1 MDFGLSVLIA
11 MKATFLL
18 LAFAYLRT
26 LGFTLLSLPLL
37 YASLVSMLLSIAS
50 HPLLNLPMLLGKNPD
65 GTFLIWS
72 LIMFNPY
79 LYFVRGFSVLQRL
92 WNEEAPYS
100 EICEGL
106 YVGGWPYSPEKLP
119 PGNPAI
125 VDCTCELPRNLEFSG
140 HAYLCIPTWDTR
152 APQPREI
159 ESAVWWACRKR
170 AQKIPIFIYYA
181 YGVTITPEVASR
193 NVNRAIM
200 AELVKLYK
208 ESDLGKEMAV
218 EGLFPGEGQRG
229 AIGDYNNLKYP
240 KLGDMLDYILKQQ
253 PALLQATEMRE
264 AKLLF
269 PSKTY
274 VAMIK
279 FLLKC
284 FEADA
289 EQYRTVERILE
300 YWPSVE
306 NMCLLLE
313 HAMAYEGSVEL
324 HSNASKALITIGT
337 FVFDL
342 CYLDL

>member
-65 GTFLIWS
+65 GTFPIWS
-72 LIMFNPY
+72 LIMFSPY
-79 LYFVRGFSVLQRL
+79 LYFVRGFSVLRRL
-92 WNEEAPYS
+92 WSGEAPYS

-152 APQPREI
+152 APQPHEI

-170 AQKIPIFIYYA
+170 AQKIPIFIYCA
-181 YGVTITPEVASR
+181 YGHGRSVA
-193 NVNRAIM
+193 VM
-200 AELVKLYK
+200 C
-208 ESDLGKEMAV
+208 
-218 EGLFPGEGQRG
+218 
-229 AIGDYNNLKYP
+229 
-240 KLGDMLDYILKQQ
+240 
-253 PALLQATEMRE
+253 ALLVALNVAEDWKNAEKLIRE
-264 AKLLF
+264 KRPYIQMNSLHHKALDEWSMNRLSAPKRKEEVGV
-269 PSKTY
+269 SS
-274 VAMIK
+274 V
-279 FLLKC
+279 
-284 FEADA
+284 
-289 EQYRTVERILE
+289 IL
-300 YWPSVE
+300 
-306 NMCLLLE
+306 
-313 HAMAYEGSVEL
+313 
-324 HSNASKALITIGT
+324 SNASGHSQSDRPHRKL
-337 FVFDL
+337 
-342 CYLDL
+342 

>member
-1 MDFGLSVLIA
+1 MAEGKLDLLASKSSDQFGTPIVLWIGSASKSFSDSSLGGVSDQLPCGDQVERYKLRKNMDFGLSVLIA

-65 GTFLIWS
+65 GTFPIWS
-72 LIMFNPY
+72 LIMFSPY

-92 WNEEAPYS
+92 WSGEAPHS

-106 YVGGWPYSPEKLP
+106 YVRGWPYSPEKLP

-152 APQPREI
+152 APQPCEI
-159 ESAVWWACRKR
+159 ESAVCWACRKR
-170 AQKIPIFIYYA
+170 AQKIPIFIYCA
-181 YGVTITPEVASR
+181 YDCSFDFVMLMLFVTITPEVASR

-208 ESDLGKEMAV
+208 GSDLEKR
-218 EGLFPGEGQRG
+218 LPSR
-229 AIGDYNNLKYP
+229 NLS
-240 KLGDMLDYILKQQ
+240 LSLSL
-253 PALLQATEMRE
+253 
-264 AKLLF
+264 
-269 PSKTY
+269 
-274 VAMIK
+274 
-279 FLLKC
+279 
-284 FEADA
+284 
-289 EQYRTVERILE
+289 
-300 YWPSVE
+300 
-306 NMCLLLE
+306 
-313 HAMAYEGSVEL
+313 
-324 HSNASKALITIGT
+324 SNESE
-337 FVFDL
+337 F
-342 CYLDL
+342 